1 MAPLA
6 PCRFQEVVTVPLRST
21 KSDTLPEAFLIS
33 KQAVPYQTHGGTCCL
48 VGLTPK
54 NRPLADSSKS
64 NHKPWGSQPSPP
76 YHNLA
81 QTSASI
87 YDQNTTIIPQDKRL
101 RVNSHLAGWK
111 TRATHS
117 SLSRKITDH
126 STSRK
131 VEDYNNSLSHKITDH
146 KSSQHLTRW
155 KTWTM
160 IHLKSRVMTQQ
171 WSYDCGAKQTRHK
184 SSI

>member
-1 MAPLA
+1 MLPCWPSIITLPLVWGQEITTCCYKGLLRVRHLTLLGYSQYSSIAKVSHRNAPPLA

-33 KQAVPYQTHGGTCCL
+33 KQAVPYQTHGGTCCP

-54 NRPLADSSKS
+54 NRPLADSSKT

-87 YDQNTTIIPQDKRL
+87 YDQNTTIIP
-101 RVNSHLAGWK
+101 
-111 TRATHS
+111 
-117 SLSRKITDH
+117 
-126 STSRK
+126 
-131 VEDYNNSLSHKITDH
+131 
-146 KSSQHLTRW
+146 
-155 KTWTM
+155 
-160 IHLKSRVMTQQ
+160 
-171 WSYDCGAKQTRHK
+171 
-184 SSI
+184 

>member
-6 PCRFQEVVTVPLRST
+6 PCGFQEVVVVPLHST
-21 KSDTLPEAFLIS
+21 KSDTLPEASLIS
-33 KQAVPYQTHGGTCCL
+33 KQAIPYQTRGGTCCPRE
-48 VGLTPK
+48 LTPK
-54 NRPLADSSKS
+54 NRSLADSSNT
-64 NHKPWGSQPSPP
+64 NHKPWRSQPSPP

-87 YDQNTTIIPQDKRL
+87 YDQNTTIIPQD
-101 RVNSHLAGWK
+101 N
-111 TRATHS
+111 
-117 SLSRKITDH
+117 IPQDH

-131 VEDYNNSLSHKITDH
+131 MEDYNNSLSRKITDH

-171 WSYDCGAKQTRHK
+171 WSYDYGAKQTRHK

>member
-1 MAPLA
+1 MWWHML
-6 PCRFQEVVTVPLRST
+6 SWG
-21 KSDTLPEAFLIS
+21 S
-33 KQAVPYQTHGGTCCL
+33 
-48 VGLTPK
+48 TPK
-54 NRPLADSSKS
+54 NRSLADSGKT
-64 NHKPWGSQPSPP
+64 NHKLWRSQPSAL

-87 YDQNTTIIPQDKRL
+87 YDQNITIIPQDKRL
-101 RVNSHLAGWK
+101 WVNSHLAGWK

-117 SLSRKITDH
+117 SLSCKIIDH

-131 VEDYNNSLSHKITDH
+131 MEDYKNSLCRKITDH

-160 IHLKSRVMTQQ
+160 MHLKSREMTQQ
-171 WSYDCGAKQTRHK
+171 WSYDCGANQTRHK